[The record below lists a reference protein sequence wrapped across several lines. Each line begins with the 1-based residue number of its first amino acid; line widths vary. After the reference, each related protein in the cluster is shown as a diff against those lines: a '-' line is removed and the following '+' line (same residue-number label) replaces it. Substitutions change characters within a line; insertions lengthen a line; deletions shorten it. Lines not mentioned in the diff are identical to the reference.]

1 MTDDGHAAHAEERC
15 ATVRRVVERAE
26 YPAHALTGKD
36 VLFHLAE
43 ATGPASAAS
52 IARRVDLPR
61 PTVYRI
67 LDTLVARHL
76 VAKEA
81 AGFVVVDSELRR
93 LIAD

>member
-1 MTDDGHAAHAEERC
+1 MMMVSDTH
-15 ATVRRVVERAE
+15 RRGDMQSVNRA
-26 YPAHALTGKD
+26 LD